1 LLVISLFVNVYPQ
14 KNLLNEGEKQQKIL
28 LSLAQTLYAEKEY
41 MQVIPI
47 LNDFADLYPESHFL
61 IRAMEILAVTY
72 EKVQMFDKALV
83 TYEKLYQISGLTG
96 NGLDYYY
103 NQARILYIMG
113 DEKKSNKIYNDI
125 INLSPDSHIARKAKI
140 NQDLSTLFQ

>member
-1 LLVISLFVNVYPQ
+1 MSLFAGVYPQ
-14 KNLLNEGEKQQKIL
+14 KNILNEGEKQEKIL

-72 EKVQMFDKALV
+72 EKVQMFDKALA

>member
-1 LLVISLFVNVYPQ
+1 MLVTSLFVSVYPQ